1 MRHVFSL
8 RPSFAHDLILTY
20 IPTVKDLEERIRTNE
35 VVRIGL
41 AAITIMTGA
50 WAAEA
55 RNSAA
60 QELASIRASK
70 AGVDAKNNFWAFDAR
85 RSVVTRITPIG
96 DRFES
101 DILPDA
107 SEADADQE
115 RGIALLSRAGDFI
128 TIVDWHGLE
137 KRSIHMLHK
146 ASDLAWLSGSHI
158 AVTPRTTGPCVEI
171 WDVSTG
177 EYLSGFGTC
186 PDIKIPPAGVVA
198 TRATLVRYDPAHHE
212 IVTFDAFRGD
222 LTAFSESGSITR
234 KSHIDNAKDAEVNAS
249 LKDMNANARL
259 HGGVEMMQLRK
270 YAAMTIAPDRSIW
283 LGENPDARGITV
295 VIVLEDGTVRRTKID
310 VPQCPSV
317 RFIAWNDDLV
327 FYRDPGSPDPFC
339 VAIRRRE

>member
-1 MRHVFSL
+1 
-8 RPSFAHDLILTY
+8 
-20 IPTVKDLEERIRTNE
+20 LEERIRTNE
-35 VVRIGL
+35 VVRIIGL
-41 AAITIMTGA
+41 AVITILAGA
-50 WAAEA
+50 WTADA

-70 AGVDAKNNFWAFDAR
+70 AGVDSKNNFWAFDAR
-85 RSVVTRITPIG
+85 RRVVTRITPNG

-101 DILPDA
+101 DILPDT

-137 KRSIHMLHK
+137 KRSIHLLHK
-146 ASDLAWLSGSHI
+146 ASDVAWLSGSQI

-171 WDVSTG
+171 WDASTG

-186 PDIKIPPAGVVA
+186 PDIPTPRAGVVA

-222 LTAFSESGSITR
+222 LTAFSESGAITR
-234 KSHIDNAKDAEVNAS
+234 KSHIDNAKDAAVTAS
-249 LKDMNANARL
+249 VKDMDTNARL

-270 YAAMTIAPDRSIW
+270 YAAMTIAPDRSIR
-283 LGENPDARGITV
+283 LGENADARGITS
-295 VIVLEDGTVRRTKID
+295 VIVQQDGTVRRTRID
-310 VPQCPSV
+310 VPQCPSI
-317 RFIAWNDDLV
+317 RFISWNDDLV

-339 VAIRRRE
+339 VAIKSEKPNN